1 MLEASRV
8 SLAFKAFSPF
18 QNSNNSY
25 YPPDRLSRLISL
37 HTRYD
42 FYLFGREDLPSARN
56 LGELGRRSPR
66 PRQHTQPHLR
76 GFSLQPNTLLNS
88 CPLGSSE
95 GKLVNYG
102 NKRRAISVETVHN
115 GETTRSTLLVDNAT
129 RRDSGK
135 YSCKP
140 SNAEKVSKLVH
151 VLRMSLYPSW
161 KCEPAVLVF
170 QGAAVAAA
178 TSTRSLRRKL
188 PDSPAKMAAQTAL
201 APPLDQTQKA
211 EGDAGTTDRP
221 RGSSASPPRLK
232 EEAHCSSDVQCPACT
247 DVLPNLSLAKEHF
260 KKVHSDLK
268 AVRCAVCNEDVKGR
282 FMGYLS
288 HLRTRHKDRSLA
300 EAAQDGEVRAARGQA
315 EDGAKSRECKV
326 CHKKVRASLFARH
339 VAKHKRV
346 PCPECKTLL
355 APHCLKRHINDC
367 HTKKISYPCPECPA
381 VFHDAS
387 NLLSH
392 RKRNHLGQA
401 ARRHLCEVCG
411 KKFVMPSDLRT
422 HVAGVHHNVRKFVC
436 EFCGLRFKISSQLTY
451 HRRMHTGEKPHVCQ
465 VCEQCFAKPNVLAK
479 HMRRVHR
486 QEYQGKYRKRLQA
499 SEAQPAKSESAARHA
514 PALPKKDDLMLEFV
528 HVDQVVERLEDVVA
542 GGPVPPVA
550 QGVSRVGDGDGRMVV
565 APIYSLTE
573 DGVEPMAAPPAEQYI
588 VAELLPTP
596 DASGA
601 RQELRLD
608 ALHRA
613 YAAPAQPGN
622 HQHH

>member
-1 MLEASRV
+1 MKDSGR
-8 SLAFKAFSPF
+8 KINPC
-18 QNSNNSY
+18 NN
-25 YPPDRLSRLISL
+25 
-37 HTRYD
+37 
-42 FYLFGREDLPSARN
+42 
-56 LGELGRRSPR
+56 
-66 PRQHTQPHLR
+66 HLR
-76 GFSLQPNTLLNS
+76 
-88 CPLGSSE
+88 
-95 GKLVNYG
+95 
-102 NKRRAISVETVHN
+102 
-115 GETTRSTLLVDNAT
+115 NAT
-129 RRDSGK
+129 GI
-135 YSCKP
+135 
-140 SNAEKVSKLVH
+140 V
-151 VLRMSLYPSW
+151 SLYPSW

-170 QGAAVAAA
+170 QGAAAAAA

-188 PDSPAKMAAQTAL
+188 PQSQAKLASQTSLA
-201 APPLDQTQKA
+201 APPDQTQKV
-211 EGDAGTTDRP
+211 EGDTGAADRP
-221 RGSSASPPRLK
+221 RGSSAVSPPPQG
-232 EEAHCSSDVQCPACT
+232 EACLSSDVQCPACM
-247 DVLPNLSLAKEHF
+247 DVLPSLALAKEHF

-268 AVRCAVCNEDVKGR
+268 VVRCVMCSENVKGR
-282 FMGYLS
+282 FIGYLS
-288 HLRTRHKDRSLA
+288 HLRTHHKNRCSVGM
-300 EAAQDGEVRAARGQA
+300 AQNEGVKAGRGQG
-315 EDGAKSRECKV
+315 EGDAKCRECKV
-326 CHKKVRASLFARH
+326 CHKKVRTSLFSRH

-355 APHCLKRHINDC
+355 VPHCLKRHINDC

-451 HRRMHTGEKPHVCQ
+451 HRRMHTGEKPHVCH
-465 VCEQCFAKPNVLAK
+465 VCEQSFAKPNVLAK

-486 QEYQGKYRKRLQA
+486 QEYHGKYRKRLQA
-499 SEAQPAKSESAARHA
+499 SEAQTAKHESTARHA
-514 PALPKKDDLMLEFV
+514 HALPKKDDLMLEFV

-542 GGPVPPVA
+542 GGPVPPVV

-565 APIYSLTE
+565 ASMYSLGE
-573 DGVEPMAAPPAEQYI
+573 DGVEQMAASPLGVAIAGASRTIHGVGYFRADDRSSPPRSSFDPLTSTVAAATAAPSTSTSTSSSSSSTSIPAPSSTAQPIHTIPYFRPSTTEEQYI

-601 RQELRLD
+601 RHELRLD
-608 ALHRA
+608 AIHRA
-613 YAAPAQPGN
+613 YVAPTQARD

>member
-1 MLEASRV
+1 MISWLLIWQESILCESCKRKFGMKYDFRAGGSDPKV
-8 SLAFKAFSPF
+8 
-18 QNSNNSY
+18 NSY
-25 YPPDRLSRLISL
+25 HKHLQ
-37 HTRYD
+37 
-42 FYLFGREDLPSARN
+42 SAT
-56 LGELGRRSPR
+56 G
-66 PRQHTQPHLR
+66 
-76 GFSLQPNTLLNS
+76 
-88 CPLGSSE
+88 
-95 GKLVNYG
+95 
-102 NKRRAISVETVHN
+102 TV
-115 GETTRSTLLVDNAT
+115 
-129 RRDSGK
+129 
-135 YSCKP
+135 
-140 SNAEKVSKLVH
+140 
-151 VLRMSLYPSW
+151 SLYPSW

-170 QGAAVAAA
+170 QGSAVAAA

-188 PDSPAKMAAQTAL
+188 PDSPAKMAGQTAL

-211 EGDAGTTDRP
+211 EGDTGTADRP
-221 RGSSASPPRLK
+221 RGSSASSPPLK
-232 EEAHCSSDVQCPACT
+232 EEAHCSSDVHCPACT
-247 DVLPNLSLAKEHF
+247 DVLPSLALAKEHF

-268 AVRCAVCNEDVKGR
+268 AVRCAVCNEEVKGR

-288 HLRTRHKDRSLA
+288 HLRTQHKDRSLA
-300 EAAQDGEVRAARGQA
+300 EVTQDGEVRADRGQV
-315 EDGAKSRECKV
+315 EDGAKCRECKV
-326 CHKKVRASLFARH
+326 CHKKVRASLFSRH

-355 APHCLKRHINDC
+355 VPHCLKRHINDC

-465 VCEQCFAKPNVLAK
+465 VCEQSFAKPNVLAK

-486 QEYQGKYRKRLQA
+486 QEYHGKYRKRLQA
-499 SEAQPAKSESAARHA
+499 SETQAAKNESAARHA

-550 QGVSRVGDGDGRMVV
+550 QGVSRMGDGDGSMVV
-565 APIYSLTE
+565 APMYSLAE
-573 DGVEPMAAPPAEQYI
+573 DGVEPMAASPAGVPIAGASRTIHGVGYFRADDRSSSPRASYDPLTPSAAPGSAAPSTTTTSSSSSATISSSSTAQPIHTIPYFRPSTTEEQYI
-588 VAELLPTP
+588 ELLPTP

-601 RQELRLD
+601 RHELRLD
-608 ALHRA
+608 AIHRA
-613 YAAPAQPGN
+613 YVAPAQPGD